1 MLYKRPNFKMGGSP
15 TGIETL
21 TPRVKAQTGFG
32 GATQIPLIFLKQLQ
46 DQKLLEVLNQ

>member
-21 TPRVKAQTGFG
+21 TPRVQAFNGFSRVF
-32 GATQIPLIFLKQLQ
+32 FLEPGFNREIRSQMKPPV
-46 DQKLLEVLNQ
+46 E